1 MPKPVDIET
10 PAAAPSEPAA
20 ALAPLNPIE
29 RSMMVSEIAERIRNV
44 YDPEI
49 PVNVHDLGLIY
60 DIQVSEN
67 RDTHIIMTLTSPAC
81 PVAGILPGQVEE
93 EAAGTPGIGKVSVEL
108 TWDPPFT
115 IERIPYETRVMLGL
129 D

>member
-10 PAAAPSEPAA
+10 PANTEENGAPR
-20 ALAPLNPIE
+20 PLNSIE
-29 RSMMVSEIAERIRNV
+29 KSMFVSEIAERIRDV

-49 PVNVHDLGLIY
+49 PVNVYDLGLIY
-60 DIQVSEN
+60 DIQVDDFKN
-67 RDTHIIMTLTSPAC
+67 VHIVMTLTSPGC

-93 EAAGTPGIGKVSVEL
+93 AARTTPGIGNTSVEL

-115 IERIPYETRVMLGL
+115 IERIPYEIRVMLGL